1 MSITKCIGSK
11 ISSEI
16 SKDAFEC
23 TKCYSS
29 DAFLE
34 EFVLS
39 GMLHA
44 YTFMY
49 SCNKYHAVTNKT
61 ITNPP
66 SLSLSLSYDMTLMT
80 NFE

>member
-61 ITNPP
+61 IKNP
-66 SLSLSLSYDMTLMT
+66 LSLSLMTYDK
-80 NFE
+80 F